1 MKSRLSLLIHDVLR
15 MALVPQIRMRTL
27 LLQTHRSTRSIARTL
42 CLSLS
47 FRKASH
53 AHCLGDSTCHGTP
66 RTLLALTKESQRA
79 SHQKYV
85 CRRYLGI
92 TLVQTDGIIQSLLV
106 RTPHAFRYTPRLYKS
121 THHRRFLSDSAILL
135 ASRFVDHV

>member
-1 MKSRLSLLIHDVLR
+1 MFVRQIRIRSLL
-15 MALVPQIRMRTL
+15 P
-27 LLQTHRSTRSIARTL
+27 QTHRSTLLIAQTQ

-47 FRKASH
+47 SRKASH

-66 RTLLALTKESQRA
+66 RTLLALTKESMKA

-85 CRRYLGI
+85 YRRYLGI
-92 TLVQTDGIIQSLLV
+92 TLVQTDGIIQSPLE

-121 THHRRFLSDSAILL
+121 THHQRFLSDSAILL
-135 ASRFVDHV
+135 ASRFVDLA